1 MPEKIEAIMKKIHI
15 LFAKSEEYNGSA
27 DKVIISKKEMF
38 DILEELNVA
47 LYQVL
52 DQYEATSR
60 SKEKAR
66 LEMERMAND
75 IISDAKKSAED
86 VNAASLMYTD
96 TMLDELRAI
105 VDNTARNVSDE
116 LRDLRM
122 VLDERMAI
130 IGTNRD
136 EVRKKLQEL
145 HDSEFYVE
153 ALDKKRRDEEAVRIK
168 KENGEIQEEDEV
180 QEETEEEIVKKKAS
194 YTIKINEAY
203 MNKTAGVPNTAA
215 IVNAEST
222 NLDAEYFQWQDEN
235 NADADV
241 EKTEKKQKKKLFKF
255 GK

>member
-153 ALDKKRRDEEAVRIK
+153 ALDKKRKDEEAVRIK
-168 KENGEIQEEDEV
+168 KEKGEIREEDEV

-215 IVNAEST
+215 IVNADST

-235 NADADV
+235 NPDADS